1 MFLALI
7 PATMFAQQPNYLD
20 GHSASG
26 QPADALNPHPGTTT
40 IRVEN
45 GTRSVVETYTE
56 LASFLEDYD
65 TLCSNSSGL
74 VSEDFTGGP
83 GSISDCGP
91 TFSSAGSDC
100 FGAGDLEEGFAVT
113 SDVSIGDPG
122 NDDDVVYLPAGSIGN
137 SIPLVGAM
145 AFVDFTKVSFPNNDV
160 HAVGMAIWE
169 TDDPT
174 TEIRV
179 FDVNDALMETYFHT
193 APLGSASFFGLI
205 ADEAIGRIE
214 LEGQGSSGESIGQL
228 KFGTCALTSSIDE
241 NLLAQFA
248 VYPNPASTILNV
260 KAPDLVEINSV
271 VLCDMLGRDTGLPS
285 TNGRIDISSLARGSY
300 LLRLNTSA
308 GVVVK
313 NVFKQ

>member
-1 MFLALI
+1 
-7 PATMFAQQPNYLD
+7 MFAQQSNYLD

-26 QPADALNPHPGTTT
+26 QPADAQNPHPGNT
-40 IRVEN
+40 IVRVGN
-45 GTRSVVETYTE
+45 GTRSVVETYSE

-74 VSEDFTGGP
+74 VSENFTGGP
-83 GSISDCGP
+83 GTISDCGD
-91 TFSSAGSDC
+91 TVSSAGSAC
-100 FGAGDLEEGFAVT
+100 FGSGDLEEGFAVA
-113 SDVSIGDPG
+113 SGVSIGDPG
-122 NDDDVVYLPAGSIGN
+122 NDDHVVYLPAGSIGN
-137 SIPLVGAM
+137 SIPLVGAL
-145 AFVDFTKVSFPNNDV
+145 AFVDFTIVEFPNNDV

-169 TDDPT
+169 TDNPT
-174 TEIRV
+174 TEVRV
-179 FDVNDALMETYFHT
+179 FDVNGALMGSFMRTG
-193 APLGSASFFGLI
+193 PLGSPSFFGLI

-241 NLLAQFA
+241 DLLDQFA

-260 KAPDLVEINSV
+260 KAPDSVEINSV
-271 VLCDMLGRDTGLPS
+271 LLCDMLGRDTGLRS